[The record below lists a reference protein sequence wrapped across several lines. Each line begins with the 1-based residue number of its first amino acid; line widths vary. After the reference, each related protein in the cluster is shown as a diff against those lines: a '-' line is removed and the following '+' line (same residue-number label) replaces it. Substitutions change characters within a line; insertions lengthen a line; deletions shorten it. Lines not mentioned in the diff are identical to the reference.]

1 MAIATGKF
9 VNCLNDNIYL
19 MIILPLQPYHKSDN
33 ATINISR
40 KIEICGYLGLADIGS
55 PMSISRH
62 LIMPRIDN
70 SQKFNKLS
78 KAAASEADKLEAD
91 IKSFYSKNE
100 GHNSDDDIEITGV
113 SGGTDNNG
121 NRESVCVLLHG
132 ALKVESLAALVLL
145 NDDWF
150 GFIYSYADSKKKSNL
165 MLTILPPGHDVI
177 PWLGDLRYIGT
188 VDDLFLGEALP
199 SFPVKPEKRSYSQNC
214 VVWIKQ
220 AGLQSDIQ
228 KVLRHAK
235 KLPEKTQHFY
245 KVNYIYRSF

>member
-1 MAIATGKF
+1 M
-9 VNCLNDNIYL
+9 
-19 MIILPLQPYHKSDN
+19 PL
-33 ATINISR
+33 AISR
-40 KIEICGYLGLADIGS
+40 KIEICGFLGLADIGS

-62 LIMPRIDN
+62 LIMPRIDRAH
-70 SQKFNKLS
+70 KLK
-78 KAAASEADKLEAD
+78 KAISAAPLSESDKLEAD
-91 IKSFYSKNE
+91 IKSFFAKSDV
-100 GHNSDDDIEITGV
+100 SDDDLEMGGGV
-113 SGGTDNNG
+113 SAGADSG

-132 ALKVESLAALVLL
+132 ALKVEGLAALVLL

-188 VDDLFLGEALP
+188 VDDLYVGEALP
-199 SFPVKPEKRSYSQNC
+199 AFPVKPEKRSYSQNC

-245 KVNYIYRSF
+245 KVIEQARFVICPLV